1 MKKLVLGVVASA
13 ALFACTSEQE
23 GFELS
28 IDAPAAGNSPVKVS
42 IENNEILFE
51 GTLNDGKLKTN
62 IADFPNQFAMVE
74 IAELGQPAVYY
85 HDGAAVSVSFDTI
98 NGYSIEAGIMNDSA
112 DAFTAVSETFGQTMQ
127 VLQAK
132 YGEAMQLK
140 DTVTQDAIRGEAMS
154 MLEAQ
159 SKATLAFAKR
169 NGVLGAAIILSSN
182 SSDLSFEDYQAVADQ
197 IPVEQQDSPD
207 YAKLVEKIEVMEK
220 SAVGA
225 QFTDFSQAT
234 PEGDTISV
242 LGVEGTYVLV
252 DFWASW
258 CGPCRAANP
267 ALVELYNNY
276 NEQGFNIVGIS
287 LDNDGA
293 KWNEGIEADG
303 LPWPQMSDLRGWQN
317 EISMFY
323 GIQFIPQNLLLDDN
337 GKIVGKNMEPAAL
350 EEFLAANL

>member
-1 MKKLVLGVVASA
+1 MKKLVLGVLASA
-13 ALFACTSEQE
+13 ALFACTSDKE
-23 GFELS
+23 GFELR

-51 GTLNDGKLKTN
+51 GTLNDGKLATH
-62 IADFPNQFAMVE
+62 IPDFPNQFAMVE

-85 HDGAAVSVSFDTI
+85 HDGAAVSVSFDTLS
-98 NGYSIEAGIMNDSA
+98 GYSIQAGVMNDSA

-140 DTVTQDAIRGEAMS
+140 DTVTQEVIRSEAMS
-154 MLEAQ
+154 MLAAQ
-159 SKATLAFAKR
+159 SSATLAFAKR

-182 SSDLSFEDYQAVADQ
+182 ASDLTYKDYKAVADQ
-197 IPVEQQDSPD
+197 IPAEQQDSPD
-207 YAKLVEKIEVMEK
+207 FKKLSEKMEVMGK
-220 SAVGA
+220 SAIGA
-225 QFTDFSQAT
+225 TFTDFSQAT

-267 ALVELYNNY
+267 ALVELYNTY

-293 KWNEGIEADG
+293 KWVEGIKADG
-303 LPWPQMSDLRGWQN
+303 LPWPQMSDLGGWQN

-337 GKIVGKNMEPAAL
+337 GIIVGKNMEPEAL
-350 EEFLAANL
+350 GTFLAENL